1 MNLAKSGKFENV
13 FLLTNLGFCYKMKL
27 NITGNKDYVAIWSVM
42 NENVAMIDKNGCITA
57 LSQGVTVVRAAVGNR
72 IVECTLTVK
81 QGWTDKY

>member
-1 MNLAKSGKFENV
+1 
-13 FLLTNLGFCYKMKL
+13 
-27 NITGNKDYVAIWSVM
+27 M